1 MAGSDAF
8 ASSGSIYLSGS
19 VMPTGPPSLT
29 PTPGLAPG
37 PGSSADGWTAAPS
50 GAEQAAWDER
60 TAHAQVL
67 PGSAVGATPTSVRVV
82 FVPGLGLDERSWQ
95 KVRSL
100 LNGPSV
106 VEVLPSMGEPAPRS
120 TDLSVD
126 AQARR
131 LVKTFAPGTPLI
143 LVGHSASC
151 PVVVQAAAVSPDV
164 VGLVLVGPV
173 TDPAARTWPRMLAQ
187 WLRSAAQEH
196 PAEAAVLLPQYW
208 RTGPAGMLRGMN
220 AIRWFRTDL
229 TLAGQT
235 LPVDVVRG
243 VNDRIATRDWSAYLR
258 QVSRGTLTSIVGG
271 GHMVP
276 LTHPA
281 AIVAAIERVR
291 SSPRR
296 GPTP

>member
-1 MAGSDAF
+1 M
-8 ASSGSIYLSGS
+8 
-19 VMPTGPPSLT
+19 
-29 PTPGLAPG
+29 
-37 PGSSADGWTAAPS
+37 
-50 GAEQAAWDER
+50 
-60 TAHAQVL
+60 
-67 PGSAVGATPTSVRVV
+67 V
-82 FVPGLGLDERSWQ
+82 FVPGLGLNERSWH

-106 VEVLPSMGEPAPRS
+106 VEELPSMGEPAPRG
-120 TDLSVD
+120 TDLFVD

-131 LVKTFAPGTPLI
+131 LVKTFTIGTPLI

-187 WLRSAAQEH
+187 WLRSAAHEH

-229 TLAGQT
+229 TLAQQT
-235 LPVDVVRG
+235 LPVEVVRG
-243 VNDRIATRDWSAYLR
+243 VNDRIATRDWSAHLR
-258 QVSRGTLTSIVGG
+258 QVSQGTLTSVGAG
-271 GHMVP
+271 GHMIP

-291 SSPRR
+291 SSQRTSPS
-296 GPTP
+296 G